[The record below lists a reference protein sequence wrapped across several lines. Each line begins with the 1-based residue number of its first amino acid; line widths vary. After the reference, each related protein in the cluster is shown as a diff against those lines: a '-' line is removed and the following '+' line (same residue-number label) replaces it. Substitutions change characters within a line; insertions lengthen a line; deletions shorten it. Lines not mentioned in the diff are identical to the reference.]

1 MLKGIP
7 CILMR
12 GGTSK
17 GVFFKREDLP
27 SDPKIRDE
35 VILKIFGSGDPF
47 QIDGL
52 GGSRTV
58 ASKVMIV
65 WKSSRSDVDVEY
77 LFGQVGIEEWHID
90 WTGNC
95 GNLTTAV
102 GCFAIES
109 GFIKP
114 TEPLTVVR
122 MYNVNT
128 NKRIDVV
135 IPVKNGQIVY
145 NGDYMI
151 DGVPRPGSRIDLVW
165 HDPGGTTTRG
175 LLPTGKKKDVIVVDG
190 REIEVSIVDAANPAV
205 FLRAEDVGLKGTEL
219 PNQVDKKIL
228 EKLEKIRSKAA
239 EMCGLV
245 EKAEEATV
253 KSPHFP
259 FIAVVSEKEDYVT
272 VQGKIV
278 KKEDYTVLARLF
290 SLQQMHHAYPV
301 TGAICTASAA
311 KIPGTIVNELSE
323 DRGELVV
330 IGHPKG
336 LIDVKIKTK
345 QINGET
351 VIETATIGRTAR
363 KLMSGTAYY
372 IE

>member
-1 MLKGIP
+1 MKGIP

-175 LLPTGKKKDVIVVDG
+175 
-190 REIEVSIVDAANPAV
+190 
-205 FLRAEDVGLKGTEL
+205 
-219 PNQVDKKIL
+219 
-228 EKLEKIRSKAA
+228 
-239 EMCGLV
+239 
-245 EKAEEATV
+245 
-253 KSPHFP
+253 
-259 FIAVVSEKEDYVT
+259 
-272 VQGKIV
+272 
-278 KKEDYTVLARLF
+278 
-290 SLQQMHHAYPV
+290 
-301 TGAICTASAA
+301 
-311 KIPGTIVNELSE
+311 
-323 DRGELVV
+323 
-330 IGHPKG
+330 
-336 LIDVKIKTK
+336 
-345 QINGET
+345 
-351 VIETATIGRTAR
+351 
-363 KLMSGTAYY
+363 
-372 IE
+372 